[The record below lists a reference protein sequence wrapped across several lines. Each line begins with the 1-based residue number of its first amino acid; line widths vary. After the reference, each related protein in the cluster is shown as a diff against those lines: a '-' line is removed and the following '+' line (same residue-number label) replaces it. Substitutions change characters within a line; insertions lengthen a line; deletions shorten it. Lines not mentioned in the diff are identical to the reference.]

1 MNAFSKDMDEDKSA
15 VEKSEIQKVKEYI
28 LEKTRSVKVIFF
40 SLTHFIRRFKIVS
53 FSSFKQL
60 V

>member
-1 MNAFSKDMDEDKSA
+1 MDEDKSA